1 MEILRKSQYSGNLY
15 TMNLPVTEEQI
26 RKFESGQSLIQD
38 IFPDLTPDQREFIKT
53 GIINEEWEELFG
65 PNENWK

>member
-65 PNENWK
+65 PNEN